1 MTTPQS
7 TRARRRLLALALV
20 TVAACMLAAE
30 PFPKGAVL
38 LSLTASHG
46 VDAGDLPAM
55 ALLLLAGWLVR

>member
-7 TRARRRLLALALV
+7 ARARRRLLALALV

-38 LSLTASHG
+38 VTLTASHG
-46 VDAGDLPAM
+46 VDAGDLPA
-55 ALLLLAGWLVR
+55 LVLLLAAGWLAR